1 MQRHPGMKVTL
12 KRCAVWAGAIF
23 AVSACASA
31 RQGAGADSC
40 VAVVRNNTGA
50 SVDAYTTGGVFLATV
65 PPGARSIPLAGRTAL
80 VFHVSR
86 ESSPD
91 GQFIGFGDRRSRG
104 RVDYDLRCPSS
115 R

>member
-1 MQRHPGMKVTL
+1 MRPHPGMKLTL
-12 KRCAVWAGAIF
+12 KQCAVWAVAIF
-23 AVSACASA
+23 AASACAST
-31 RQGAGADSC
+31 RRSDSADSC

-50 SVDAYTTGGVFLATV
+50 SVDAYTTSGVFLATV

-80 VFHVSR
+80 VFRVSR

-91 GQFIGFGDRRSRG
+91 RQFIGFGDRRSRG